1 MRPLIPNQSCV
12 TEPSLAFML
21 TQNPN
26 YLLGYC
32 IDTSDVLEEI
42 KYTYT
47 IDWESNVRKSK
58 TCSEIILI
66 FKLMNMNKIAERL
79 DFMNN
84 FIQEDPN
91 EPQIVFKSLRE
102 MAIFILEL
110 QLPKPLIGLTDDGF
124 IVIQWHIPP
133 NGLLAMDFLPTKE
146 IEYIAIYPESKEGVK
161 QKIICETSSKE
172 KVLNTISSLTPLLNA
187 Q

>member
-1 MRPLIPNQSCV
+1 
-12 TEPSLAFML
+12 
-21 TQNPN
+21 
-26 YLLGYC
+26 
-32 IDTSDVLEEI
+32 
-42 KYTYT
+42 
-47 IDWESNVRKSK
+47 
-58 TCSEIILI
+58 
-66 FKLMNMNKIAERL
+66 
-79 DFMNN
+79 MNN

-146 IEYIAIYPESKEGVK
+146 
-161 QKIICETSSKE
+161 
-172 KVLNTISSLTPLLNA
+172 N
-187 Q
+187 